1 MAGEKTGESFNVEES
16 FEGDIAILAVKGKL
30 DSSLSCSLEKKAFNL
45 INEGHSKLIL
55 DLSEVGYINSSGLR
69 MLLSIKKQIKSLPGK
84 LIVCS
89 LTPEVLE
96 IMKICG
102 FDHVLE
108 ISESKEEALR
118 TLIATY

>member
-1 MAGEKTGESFNVEES
+1 MPDEKIDETLNIEES
-16 FEGDIAILAVKGKL
+16 FQGDIAILSIKGKL
-30 DSSLSCSLEKKAFNL
+30 DTNLSCSLEKKAVSL
-45 INEGHSKLIL
+45 IKEGHTKLIL
-55 DLSEVGYINSSGLR
+55 DLSEVNYINSSGLR

-108 ISESKEEALR
+108 ISENKEEA
-118 TLIATY
+118 IKQSV